1 MTEQNQTMAR
11 IGPNSI
17 TRMAQALRHQHDE
30 QVTARI
36 FEAAGLTGHLAHPP
50 TAMVDERDVTALHR
64 ALREE
69 LTAEQASAVSLEA
82 GQLTGDYL
90 LANRIPK
97 PVQSILKPL
106 PAGLSSRI
114 LLKAIERN
122 AWTFA
127 GSGHFQVNHRPSL
140 TLTITNSPLCREA
153 QSAHPVC
160 DYYAG
165 TFQRLFQVL
174 VHPKTQVTETQ
185 CAATGAAHCVFE
197 VRWQ

>member
-1 MTEQNQTMAR
+1 MTEHDPTVAR

-30 QVTARI
+30 PLTTRI
-36 FEAAGLTGHLAHPP
+36 FEAAGLTDHLTHPP
-50 TAMVDERDVTALHR
+50 TTMVDERDVTALHR
-64 ALREE
+64 ALREA
-69 LTAEQASAVSLEA
+69 LSPEQAAAVSLEA
-82 GQLTGDYL
+82 GHLTGDYL

-97 PVQSILKPL
+97 PVQSILKLL
-106 PAGLSSRI
+106 PAGPSSRI

-122 AWTFA
+122 AWTFT
-127 GSGHFQVNHRPSL
+127 GSGQFQVSHRPNL
-140 TLTITNSPLCREA
+140 TLTITNSPLCRDA

-174 VHPKTQVTETQ
+174 VHPETRVTETQ
-185 CAATGAAHCVFE
+185 CAAAGVAHCVFE
-197 VRWQ
+197 VRWR

>member
-1 MTEQNQTMAR
+1 MTEQNPAVAR

-30 QVTARI
+30 QVTARL
-36 FEAAGLTGHLAHPP
+36 FEAAGLTDHLTHPP
-50 TAMVDERDVTALHR
+50 TTMVDERDVTALHG
-64 ALREE
+64 ALREA
-69 LTAEQASAVSLEA
+69 LSPEQAAAVSLEA
-82 GQLTGDYL
+82 GHLTGDYL

-97 PVQSILKPL
+97 PVQSILKLL
-106 PAGLSSRI
+106 PAGPSSRI

-127 GSGHFQVNHRPSL
+127 GSGQFQVHHRPNL
-140 TLTITNSPLCREA
+140 TLTITNSPLCRGA

-174 VHPKTQVTETQ
+174 VHPETRVTETQ
-185 CAATGAAHCVFE
+185 CAAAGAAHCVFE